1 MLTGGFEGLVVG
13 LAGLEPAT
21 FRPPDGRATRLRYS
35 PNWDFH
41 KDFGDRSKGE
51 MPELSGETNIYRRG
65 VTRRDQ
71 GALVT
76 SVRGPT
82 GMPTRRDPPHQ
93 APRAS
98 GVPPNW

>member
-1 MLTGGFEGLVVG
+1 M
-13 LAGLEPAT
+13 A
-21 FRPPDGRATRLRYS
+21 
-35 PNWDFH
+35 
-41 KDFGDRSKGE
+41 
-51 MPELSGETNIYRRG
+51 ELSGETKIYRRG

-82 GMPTRRDPPHQ
+82 GMPKRRDPPHQ